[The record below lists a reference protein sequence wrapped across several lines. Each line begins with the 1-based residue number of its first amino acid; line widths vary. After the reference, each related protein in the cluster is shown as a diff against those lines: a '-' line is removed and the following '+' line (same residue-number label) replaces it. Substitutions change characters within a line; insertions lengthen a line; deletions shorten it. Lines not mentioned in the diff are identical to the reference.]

1 MAFDVSSIFAE
12 ETSKG
17 MQVRTGQAVDVP
29 RSPETLG
36 SEIRYLS
43 AQAKSMTVWFGVE
56 IGKRLAE
63 AKEMVGHG
71 GWLDF
76 LKNETEF
83 SSSSAGRFM
92 QIAREYG
99 GKSSNFPT
107 LGNLSVSN
115 ALRLLAVPE
124 EERAEFAQA
133 VDAEHLS
140 SRELEQAIRER
151 DEARRALEEE
161 RAASEGAALKIADL
175 ASSLDEQREAAA
187 QLKETNSRQAEQI
200 RELENRPVE
209 VAVQAPDPAEIE
221 KAVADALAAAE
232 KRHKAALDSAERL
245 RKAAEKKQ
253 AELQA
258 EAAQAMKDV
267 NSGKLKEDALNAKLA
282 TLQKELDAAR
292 AEQTAAA
299 KASSIQSD
307 ADVAVFQSFF
317 QATLENFNK
326 ACGLLTKVKLRD
338 ADKADKLLRFSRDAV
353 AKMAAALEKEG

>member
-1 MAFDVSSIFAE
+1 MAFDVSSIFAD
-12 ETSKG
+12 ETRKD

-99 GKSSNFPT
+99 GKASNFPT

-124 EERAEFAQA
+124 DEREEFAQT

-151 DEARRALEEE
+151 DEARKALEEAQSAAVQLTE
-161 RAASEGAALKIADL
+161 RTEK
-175 ASSLDEQREAAA
+175 
-187 QLKETNSRQAEQI
+187 QAEQI

-209 VAVQAPDPAEIE
+209 VAVQVADPAEIE
-221 KAVADALAAAE
+221 KAVAEALAAAE
-232 KRHKAALDSAERL
+232 KKHKAALDSAERL

-258 EAAQAMKDV
+258 IADSAAKIESTNRAEAE
-267 NSGKLKEDALNAKLA
+267 KLNTRIAD
-282 TLQKELDAAR
+282 LQKELELVR

-338 ADKADKLLRFSRDAV
+338 ADKAGKLLRFSRDAV

>member
-1 MAFDVSSIFAE
+1 MAFDVSSIFAD
-12 ETSKG
+12 ETRKD
-17 MQVRTGQAVDVP
+17 MQVHPGQAVDVP

-83 SSSSAGRFM
+83 SSSSANRFM

-99 GKSSNFPT
+99 GKTSNFPT

-124 EERAEFAQA
+124 DEREEFAQT

-151 DEARRALEEE
+151 DEARKALEEAQSAAVQLTE
-161 RAASEGAALKIADL
+161 RTEK
-175 ASSLDEQREAAA
+175 
-187 QLKETNSRQAEQI
+187 QAEQI

-209 VAVQAPDPAEIE
+209 VAVQVADPAEIE
-221 KAVADALAAAE
+221 KAVAEALAAAE
-232 KRHKAALDSAERL
+232 KKHKAALDSAERL

-258 EAAQAMKDV
+258 IADSAAKIESTNRAEAE
-267 NSGKLKEDALNAKLA
+267 KLNTRIAD
-282 TLQKELDAAR
+282 LQKKLELVR

-317 QATLENFNK
+317 QAALENFNK

-338 ADKADKLLRFSRDAV
+338 ADKAGKLLRFSRDAV

>member
-1 MAFDVSSIFAE
+1 MAFDVSSIFAD
-12 ETSKG
+12 ETRKD
-17 MQVRTGQAVDVP
+17 MQVHTGQAVDVP

-99 GKSSNFPT
+99 GKASNFPT

-124 EERAEFAQA
+124 DEREEFAQA
-133 VDAEHLS
+133 VDAEHIS

-151 DEARRALEEE
+151 DEARKALEEAQSAAVQLTE
-161 RAASEGAALKIADL
+161 RTEK
-175 ASSLDEQREAAA
+175 
-187 QLKETNSRQAEQI
+187 QAEQI

-209 VAVQAPDPAEIE
+209 VAVQVADPAEIE
-221 KAVADALAAAE
+221 KAVAEALAAAE
-232 KRHKAALDSAERL
+232 KKHKAALDSAERL

-258 EAAQAMKDV
+258 IADSAAKIESTNRA
-267 NSGKLKEDALNAKLA
+267 ETAKLNDSIA
-282 TLQKELDAAR
+282 TLQKELEQAR
-292 AEQTAAA
+292 AEQAAAA
-299 KASSIQSD
+299 KASRIQSD
-307 ADVAVFQSFF
+307 ADVVVFQSFF

>member
-1 MAFDVSSIFAE
+1 MAFDVSSIFAD
-12 ETSKG
+12 ETRKD
-17 MQVRTGQAVDVP
+17 MQVHTGQAVDVP

-99 GKSSNFPT
+99 GKASNFPT

-124 EERAEFAQA
+124 DEREEFAQT

-151 DEARRALEEE
+151 DEARKALEEAQSAAVQLTE
-161 RAASEGAALKIADL
+161 RTEK
-175 ASSLDEQREAAA
+175 
-187 QLKETNSRQAEQI
+187 QAEQI

-209 VAVQAPDPAEIE
+209 VAVQVADPAEIE
-221 KAVADALAAAE
+221 KAVAEALAAAE
-232 KRHKAALDSAERL
+232 KKHKAALDSAERL

-258 EAAQAMKDV
+258 IADSAAKIESTNRA
-267 NSGKLKEDALNAKLA
+267 ETAKLNDSIA
-282 TLQKELDAAR
+282 TLQKELEQAR
-292 AEQTAAA
+292 AEQAAAA
-299 KASSIQSD
+299 KASRIQSD
-307 ADVAVFQSFF
+307 ADVVVFQSFF

>member
-1 MAFDVSSIFAE
+1 MAFDVSSIFAD
-12 ETSKG
+12 ETRKD
-17 MQVRTGQAVDVP
+17 MQVHPGQAVDVP

-76 LKNETEF
+76 LKTETEF
-83 SSSSAGRFM
+83 SSSSASRFM

-99 GKSSNFPT
+99 GKTSNFPT

-124 EERAEFAQA
+124 EEREEFAQA
-133 VDAEHLS
+133 VDAEHIS

-151 DEARRALEEE
+151 DEARKALEEAQSAAVQLTE
-161 RAASEGAALKIADL
+161 RTEK
-175 ASSLDEQREAAA
+175 
-187 QLKETNSRQAEQI
+187 QAEQI

-209 VAVQAPDPAEIE
+209 VAVQVADPSEIE
-221 KAVADALAAAE
+221 KAVAEALAAAE
-232 KRHKAALDSAERL
+232 KKHKAALDSAERL

-258 EAAQAMKDV
+258 IADSATKIESTNRAEAE
-267 NSGKLKEDALNAKLA
+267 KLNTRIAD
-282 TLQKELDAAR
+282 LQKELELVR
-292 AEQTAAA
+292 AEQAAAA
-299 KASSIQSD
+299 KASRIQSD

-353 AKMAAALEKEG
+353 SKMAAALEKEG

>member
-1 MAFDVSSIFAE
+1 MAFDVSSIFSDDAH
-12 ETSKG
+12 KY
-17 MQVRTGQAVDVP
+17 MQVHPVQAVDVP

-76 LKNETEF
+76 LKTETEF
-83 SSSSAGRFM
+83 SSSSASRFM

-99 GKSSNFPT
+99 GKTSNFPT

-124 EERAEFAQA
+124 DEREEFAQA
-133 VDAEHLS
+133 VDAEHIS

-151 DEARRALEEE
+151 DEARKALEEAQSAAVQLTE
-161 RAASEGAALKIADL
+161 RTEK
-175 ASSLDEQREAAA
+175 
-187 QLKETNSRQAEQI
+187 QAEQI

-209 VAVQAPDPAEIE
+209 VAVQVADPAEIE
-221 KAVADALAAAE
+221 KTVAEALAAAE
-232 KRHKAALDSAERL
+232 KKHKAALDSAERL

-258 EAAQAMKDV
+258 IADSAAKIESTNRAEAE
-267 NSGKLKEDALNAKLA
+267 KLNTRIAD
-282 TLQKELDAAR
+282 LQKELELVR
-292 AEQTAAA
+292 AEQAAAA

-317 QATLENFNK
+317 QTTLENFNK

>member
-1 MAFDVSSIFAE
+1 MAFDVSSIFAD
-12 ETSKG
+12 ETRKD
-17 MQVRTGQAVDVP
+17 MQVHPGQAVDVP

-99 GKSSNFPT
+99 GKASNFPT

-124 EERAEFAQA
+124 DEREEFAQA

-151 DEARRALEEE
+151 DEARKALEEAQSAAVQLTE
-161 RAASEGAALKIADL
+161 RTEK
-175 ASSLDEQREAAA
+175 
-187 QLKETNSRQAEQI
+187 QAEQI

-209 VAVQAPDPAEIE
+209 VAVQAADPAEIE
-221 KAVADALAAAE
+221 KAVAEALAAAE
-232 KRHKAALDSAERL
+232 KKHKAALDSAERL

-258 EAAQAMKDV
+258 IADSAAKIESTNRA
-267 NSGKLKEDALNAKLA
+267 ETAKLNDSIA
-282 TLQKELDAAR
+282 TLQKELEQAR
-292 AEQTAAA
+292 AEQAAAA
-299 KASSIQSD
+299 KASRIQSD
-307 ADVAVFQSFF
+307 ADVVVFQSFF

>member
-1 MAFDVSSIFAE
+1 MAFDVSSIFADDAR
-12 ETSKG
+12 KD

-76 LKNETEF
+76 LKTETEF
-83 SSSSAGRFM
+83 SSSSASRFM

-99 GKSSNFPT
+99 GKTSNFPT

-124 EERAEFAQA
+124 EEREEFAQA
-133 VDAEHLS
+133 VDAEHIS

-151 DEARRALEEE
+151 DEARKALEEAQNAAVQLTE
-161 RAASEGAALKIADL
+161 RTEK
-175 ASSLDEQREAAA
+175 
-187 QLKETNSRQAEQI
+187 QAEQI
-200 RELENRPVE
+200 RELENRPAE
-209 VAVQAPDPAEIE
+209 VAVQVADPAEID
-221 KAVADALAAAE
+221 KAVAEALAAAE
-232 KRHKAALDSAERL
+232 KKHEAALDSAERL

-258 EAAQAMKDV
+258 IVDSAAKIESTNRAEAE
-267 NSGKLKEDALNAKLA
+267 KLNTRIAN
-282 TLQKELDAAR
+282 LQKELELVR

-326 ACGLLTKVKLRD
+326 ACGLLGKVKLRD
-338 ADKADKLLRFSRDAV
+338 AHKADKLLRFSRDAV
-353 AKMAAALEKEG
+353 AKMTAALEKEG

>member
-1 MAFDVSSIFAE
+1 MAFDVSSIFAD
-12 ETSKG
+12 ETRKD
-17 MQVRTGQAVDVP
+17 MQVHPGQAVDVP

-83 SSSSAGRFM
+83 SSSSANRFM

-99 GKSSNFPT
+99 GKTSNFPT

-124 EERAEFAQA
+124 DEREEFAQT

-151 DEARRALEEE
+151 DEARKALEEAQSAAVQLTE
-161 RAASEGAALKIADL
+161 RTEK
-175 ASSLDEQREAAA
+175 
-187 QLKETNSRQAEQI
+187 QAEQI

-209 VAVQAPDPAEIE
+209 VAVQVADPAEIE
-221 KAVADALAAAE
+221 KAVAEALAAAE
-232 KRHKAALDSAERL
+232 KKHKAALDSAERL
-245 RKAAEKKQ
+245 RKAAEETGR
-253 AELQA
+253 ASGDSRLCCENR
-258 EAAQAMKDV
+258 V
-267 NSGKLKEDALNAKLA
+267 N
-282 TLQKELDAAR
+282 Q
-292 AEQTAAA
+292 
-299 KASSIQSD
+299 QS
-307 ADVAVFQSFF
+307 
-317 QATLENFNK
+317 
-326 ACGLLTKVKLRD
+326 
-338 ADKADKLLRFSRDAV
+338 
-353 AKMAAALEKEG
+353 

>member
-1 MAFDVSSIFAE
+1 MAFDVSSIFAD
-12 ETSKG
+12 ETRKD
-17 MQVRTGQAVDVP
+17 MQVHPGQAVDVP

-99 GKSSNFPT
+99 GKASNFPT

-124 EERAEFAQA
+124 DEREEFAQT

-151 DEARRALEEE
+151 DEARKALEEAQSAAVQLTE
-161 RAASEGAALKIADL
+161 RTEK
-175 ASSLDEQREAAA
+175 
-187 QLKETNSRQAEQI
+187 QAEQI

-209 VAVQAPDPAEIE
+209 VAVQAADPAEIE
-221 KAVADALAAAE
+221 KAVAEALAAAE
-232 KRHKAALDSAERL
+232 KKHKAALDSAERL

-258 EAAQAMKDV
+258 IADSAAKIESTNRAETE
-267 NSGKLKEDALNAKLA
+267 KLNDSIA
-282 TLQKELDAAR
+282 TLQKELEQAR
-292 AEQTAAA
+292 AEQAAAA

>member
-1 MAFDVSSIFAE
+1 MAFDVSSIFAD
-12 ETSKG
+12 ETRKD
-17 MQVRTGQAVDVP
+17 MQVHPGQAVDVP

-83 SSSSAGRFM
+83 SSSSANRFM

-99 GKSSNFPT
+99 GKTSNFPT

-124 EERAEFAQA
+124 DEREEFAQA
-133 VDAEHLS
+133 VDAEHIS

-151 DEARRALEEE
+151 DEARKALEEAQSAAVQLTE
-161 RAASEGAALKIADL
+161 RTEK
-175 ASSLDEQREAAA
+175 
-187 QLKETNSRQAEQI
+187 QAEQI

-209 VAVQAPDPAEIE
+209 VAVQVADPAEIE
-221 KAVADALAAAE
+221 KAVAEALSAAE
-232 KRHKAALDSAERL
+232 KKHKAALDSAERL

-258 EAAQAMKDV
+258 IADSAAKIESTNRA
-267 NSGKLKEDALNAKLA
+267 ETAKLNDSIA
-282 TLQKELDAAR
+282 TLQKELEQAR
-292 AEQTAAA
+292 AEQAAAA
-299 KASSIQSD
+299 KASRIQSD
-307 ADVAVFQSFF
+307 ADVVVFQSFF

>member
-1 MAFDVSSIFAE
+1 MAFDVSSIFAD
-12 ETSKG
+12 ETRKD
-17 MQVRTGQAVDVP
+17 MQVHPGQAVDVP

-83 SSSSAGRFM
+83 SSSSANRFM

-99 GKSSNFPT
+99 GKTSNFPT

-124 EERAEFAQA
+124 DEREEFAQT

-140 SRELEQAIRER
+140 FRELEQAIRER
-151 DEARRALEEE
+151 DEARKALEEAQSAAVQLTE
-161 RAASEGAALKIADL
+161 RTEK
-175 ASSLDEQREAAA
+175 
-187 QLKETNSRQAEQI
+187 QAEQI

-209 VAVQAPDPAEIE
+209 VAVQVADPAEIE
-221 KAVADALAAAE
+221 KAVAEALSAAE
-232 KRHKAALDSAERL
+232 KKHKAALDSAERL

-258 EAAQAMKDV
+258 IADSAAKIESTNRA
-267 NSGKLKEDALNAKLA
+267 ETAKLNDSIA
-282 TLQKELDAAR
+282 TLQKELEQAR
-292 AEQTAAA
+292 AEQAAAA
-299 KASSIQSD
+299 KASRIQSD
-307 ADVAVFQSFF
+307 ADVVVFQSFF

>member
-1 MAFDVSSIFAE
+1 MAFDVSSIFAD
-12 ETSKG
+12 ETRKD
-17 MQVRTGQAVDVP
+17 MQVHPGQAVDVP

-76 LKNETEF
+76 PKTETEF
-83 SSSSAGRFM
+83 SSSSASRFM

-99 GKSSNFPT
+99 GKTSNFPT

-124 EERAEFAQA
+124 DEREEFAQT

-151 DEARRALEEE
+151 DEARKALEEAQSAAVQLTE
-161 RAASEGAALKIADL
+161 RTEK
-175 ASSLDEQREAAA
+175 
-187 QLKETNSRQAEQI
+187 QAEQI

-209 VAVQAPDPAEIE
+209 VAVQVADPAEID
-221 KAVADALAAAE
+221 KAVAEALAAAE
-232 KRHKAALDSAERL
+232 KKHKAALDSAERL

-258 EAAQAMKDV
+258 IADSAAKIESTNRAEAE
-267 NSGKLKEDALNAKLA
+267 KLNTRIAN
-282 TLQKELDAAR
+282 LQKELELVR

-326 ACGLLTKVKLRD
+326 ACGLLGKVKLRD

>member
-1 MAFDVSSIFAE
+1 MAFDVSSIFAD
-12 ETSKG
+12 ETRKD
-17 MQVRTGQAVDVP
+17 MQVHPGQAVDVP

-36 SEIRYLS
+36 SESRYLS

-99 GKSSNFPT
+99 GKASNFPT

-124 EERAEFAQA
+124 DEREEFAQT

-151 DEARRALEEE
+151 DEARKALEEAQSAAVQLTE
-161 RAASEGAALKIADL
+161 RTEK
-175 ASSLDEQREAAA
+175 
-187 QLKETNSRQAEQI
+187 QAEQI

-209 VAVQAPDPAEIE
+209 VAVQVADPAEIE
-221 KAVADALAAAE
+221 KAVAEALAAAE
-232 KRHKAALDSAERL
+232 KKHKAALDSAERL

-258 EAAQAMKDV
+258 IADSAAKIESTNRAEAE
-267 NSGKLKEDALNAKLA
+267 KLNTRIAD
-282 TLQKELDAAR
+282 LQKELELVR

-338 ADKADKLLRFSRDAV
+338 ADKAGKLLRFSRDAV

>member
-1 MAFDVSSIFAE
+1 MAFDVSSIFAD
-12 ETSKG
+12 ETRKD
-17 MQVRTGQAVDVP
+17 MQVHPGQAVDVP

-99 GKSSNFPT
+99 GKASNFPT

-124 EERAEFAQA
+124 DEREEFARA
-133 VDAEHLS
+133 VDAEHIS

-151 DEARRALEEE
+151 DEARKALEEAQIAAVQLTE
-161 RAASEGAALKIADL
+161 RTEK
-175 ASSLDEQREAAA
+175 
-187 QLKETNSRQAEQI
+187 QAEQI

-209 VAVQAPDPAEIE
+209 VAVQVADPAEIE
-221 KAVADALAAAE
+221 KAVAEALSAAE
-232 KRHKAALDSAERL
+232 KKHKAALDSAERL

-258 EAAQAMKDV
+258 IADSAAKIESTNRAEAE
-267 NSGKLKEDALNAKLA
+267 KLNTRIAD
-282 TLQKELDAAR
+282 LQKELELVR
-292 AEQTAAA
+292 AEQAAAA

>member
-1 MAFDVSSIFAE
+1 MAFDVSSIFAD
-12 ETSKG
+12 ETRKD
-17 MQVRTGQAVDVP
+17 MQVHPGQAVDVP

-76 LKNETEF
+76 LKTETEF
-83 SSSSAGRFM
+83 SSSSASRFM

-99 GKSSNFPT
+99 GKTSNFPT

-124 EERAEFAQA
+124 DEREEFAQA
-133 VDAEHLS
+133 VDAEHIS

-151 DEARRALEEE
+151 DEARKALEEAQSAAVQLTE
-161 RAASEGAALKIADL
+161 RTEK
-175 ASSLDEQREAAA
+175 
-187 QLKETNSRQAEQI
+187 QAEQI

-209 VAVQAPDPAEIE
+209 VAVQVADPAEIE
-221 KAVADALAAAE
+221 KVVAEALSAAE
-232 KRHKAALDSAERL
+232 KKHKAALDSAERL

-258 EAAQAMKDV
+258 IADSAAKIESTNRAEAE
-267 NSGKLKEDALNAKLA
+267 KLNTRIAD
-282 TLQKELDAAR
+282 LQKELELVR

>member
-1 MAFDVSSIFAE
+1 MAFDVSSIFAD
-12 ETSKG
+12 ETRKD
-17 MQVRTGQAVDVP
+17 MQVHPGQAVDVP

-99 GKSSNFPT
+99 GKASNFPT

-124 EERAEFAQA
+124 DEREEFAQT

-151 DEARRALEEE
+151 DEARKALEEAQSAAVQLTE
-161 RAASEGAALKIADL
+161 RTEK
-175 ASSLDEQREAAA
+175 
-187 QLKETNSRQAEQI
+187 QAEQI

-209 VAVQAPDPAEIE
+209 VAVQVADPAEIE
-221 KAVADALAAAE
+221 KAVAEALSAAE
-232 KRHKAALDSAERL
+232 KKHKAALDSAERL

-258 EAAQAMKDV
+258 IADSAAKIESTNRAEAE
-267 NSGKLKEDALNAKLA
+267 KLNTRIAD
-282 TLQKELDAAR
+282 LQKELELVR
-292 AEQTAAA
+292 AEQAAAA
-299 KASSIQSD
+299 KASSIRSD

-353 AKMAAALEKEG
+353 AKMAAALAKEG

>member
-1 MAFDVSSIFAE
+1 MAFDVSSIFAD
-12 ETSKG
+12 ETRKD
-17 MQVRTGQAVDVP
+17 MQVHPGQAVDVP

-83 SSSSAGRFM
+83 SSSSASRFM

-99 GKSSNFPT
+99 GKASNFPT

-124 EERAEFAQA
+124 DEREEFAQT

-151 DEARRALEEE
+151 DEARKALEEAQSAAVQLTE
-161 RAASEGAALKIADL
+161 RTEK
-175 ASSLDEQREAAA
+175 
-187 QLKETNSRQAEQI
+187 QAEQI
-200 RELENRPVE
+200 RKLENRPVE
-209 VAVQAPDPAEIE
+209 VAVQVADPAEIE
-221 KAVADALAAAE
+221 KAVAEALAAAE
-232 KRHKAALDSAERL
+232 KKHNAALDSAERL

-253 AELQA
+253 VELQA
-258 EAAQAMKDV
+258 EVARAMSDV

-282 TLQKELDAAR
+282 ALQKELEQVRTDAN
-292 AEQTAAA
+292 
-299 KASSIQSD
+299 KAQKESSIQSD

>member
-1 MAFDVSSIFAE
+1 MAFDVSSIFADDAR
-12 ETSKG
+12 KD
-17 MQVRTGQAVDVP
+17 MQVCAGQAVDVP

-43 AQAKSMTVWFGVE
+43 AQAKSMTVWFIVE

-63 AKEMVGHG
+63 AKKMVGHG
-71 GWLDF
+71 GWLEF

-83 SSSSAGRFM
+83 SSSSANRFM
-92 QIAREYG
+92 KIAREYG
-99 GKSSNFPT
+99 GNASNFPT

-124 EERAEFAQA
+124 EEREEFAQA
-133 VDAEHLS
+133 VDAEHIS
-140 SRELEQAIRER
+140 SRELEAAIRER
-151 DEARRALEEE
+151 DEARKALEEAQSAAVQLTE
-161 RAASEGAALKIADL
+161 RTEK
-175 ASSLDEQREAAA
+175 
-187 QLKETNSRQAEQI
+187 QAEQI
-200 RELENRPVE
+200 RELESRPVE
-209 VAVQAPDPAEIE
+209 VAVQVADPAEIE
-221 KAVADALAAAE
+221 KAVAEALAAAE
-232 KRHKAALDSAERL
+232 KKHKAALDSAERL

-258 EAAQAMKDV
+258 IADSAAKIESTNRAEAE
-267 NSGKLKEDALNAKLA
+267 KLNTRIAN
-282 TLQKELDAAR
+282 LQKELELVR

-326 ACGLLTKVKLRD
+326 ACGLLGKVKLRD

>member
-1 MAFDVSSIFAE
+1 MAFDVSSIFAD
-12 ETSKG
+12 ETRKD
-17 MQVRTGQAVDVP
+17 MQVHPGQAVDVP

-83 SSSSAGRFM
+83 SSSSANRFM

-99 GKSSNFPT
+99 GKTSNFPT

-124 EERAEFAQA
+124 DEREEFAQA

-151 DEARRALEEE
+151 DEARKALEEAQSAAVQLTE
-161 RAASEGAALKIADL
+161 RTEK
-175 ASSLDEQREAAA
+175 
-187 QLKETNSRQAEQI
+187 QAEQI

-209 VAVQAPDPAEIE
+209 VAVQAADPAEIE
-221 KAVADALAAAE
+221 KAVAEALAAAE
-232 KRHKAALDSAERL
+232 KKHKAALDSAERL

-258 EAAQAMKDV
+258 IADSAAKIESTNRA
-267 NSGKLKEDALNAKLA
+267 ETAKLNDSIA
-282 TLQKELDAAR
+282 TLQKELEQAR
-292 AEQTAAA
+292 AEQAAAA
-299 KASSIQSD
+299 KASRIQSD
-307 ADVAVFQSFF
+307 ADVVVFQSFF

>member
-1 MAFDVSSIFAE
+1 MAFDVSSIFAD
-12 ETSKG
+12 ETRKD

-99 GKSSNFPT
+99 GKASNFPT

-124 EERAEFAQA
+124 DEREEFAQT

-151 DEARRALEEE
+151 DEARKALEEAQSAAVQLTE
-161 RAASEGAALKIADL
+161 RTEK
-175 ASSLDEQREAAA
+175 
-187 QLKETNSRQAEQI
+187 QAEQI

-209 VAVQAPDPAEIE
+209 VAVQVADPAEIE
-221 KAVADALAAAE
+221 KAVAEALSAAE
-232 KRHKAALDSAERL
+232 KKHKAALDSAERL

-258 EAAQAMKDV
+258 IADSAAKIESTNRA
-267 NSGKLKEDALNAKLA
+267 ETAKLNDSIA
-282 TLQKELDAAR
+282 TLQKELEQAR
-292 AEQTAAA
+292 AEQAAAA
-299 KASSIQSD
+299 KASRIQSD
-307 ADVAVFQSFF
+307 ADVVVFQSFF

>member
-1 MAFDVSSIFAE
+1 MAFDVSSIFAD
-12 ETSKG
+12 ETRKD
-17 MQVRTGQAVDVP
+17 MQVHPGQAVDVP

-99 GKSSNFPT
+99 GKASNFPT

-124 EERAEFAQA
+124 DEREEFAQT

-151 DEARRALEEE
+151 DEARKALEEAQSAAVQLTE
-161 RAASEGAALKIADL
+161 RTEK
-175 ASSLDEQREAAA
+175 
-187 QLKETNSRQAEQI
+187 QAEQI

-209 VAVQAPDPAEIE
+209 VAVQVADPAEIE
-221 KAVADALAAAE
+221 KAVAEALAAAE
-232 KRHKAALDSAERL
+232 KKHKAALDSAERL

-258 EAAQAMKDV
+258 IADSAAKIESTNRAEAE
-267 NSGKLKEDALNAKLA
+267 KLNTRIAD
-282 TLQKELDAAR
+282 LQKELELVR

-338 ADKADKLLRFSRDAV
+338 ADKAGKLLRFSRDAV

>member
-1 MAFDVSSIFAE
+1 MAFDVSSIFAD
-12 ETSKG
+12 ETRKD
-17 MQVRTGQAVDVP
+17 MQVHPGQAVDVP

-76 LKNETEF
+76 LKTETEF
-83 SSSSAGRFM
+83 SSSSANRFM

-99 GKSSNFPT
+99 GKTSNFPT

-124 EERAEFAQA
+124 DEREEFAQA
-133 VDAEHLS
+133 VDAEHIS

-151 DEARRALEEE
+151 DEARKALEEAQSAAVQLTE
-161 RAASEGAALKIADL
+161 RTEK
-175 ASSLDEQREAAA
+175 
-187 QLKETNSRQAEQI
+187 QAEQI

-209 VAVQAPDPAEIE
+209 VAVQVADPAEIE
-221 KAVADALAAAE
+221 KAVAEALAAAE
-232 KRHKAALDSAERL
+232 KKHKAALDSAERL

-258 EAAQAMKDV
+258 IADSAAKIESTNRA
-267 NSGKLKEDALNAKLA
+267 ETAKLNDSIA
-282 TLQKELDAAR
+282 TLQKELEQAR
-292 AEQTAAA
+292 AEQAAAA
-299 KASSIQSD
+299 KASRIQSD
-307 ADVAVFQSFF
+307 ADVVVFQSFF

>member
-1 MAFDVSSIFAE
+1 MAFDVSSIFAD
-12 ETSKG
+12 ETRKD
-17 MQVRTGQAVDVP
+17 MQVHPGQAVDVP

-76 LKNETEF
+76 LKTETEF
-83 SSSSAGRFM
+83 SSSSASRFM

-99 GKSSNFPT
+99 GKTSNFPT

-124 EERAEFAQA
+124 DEREEFAQA
-133 VDAEHLS
+133 VDAEHIS

-151 DEARRALEEE
+151 DEARKALEEAQSAAVQLTE
-161 RAASEGAALKIADL
+161 RTEK
-175 ASSLDEQREAAA
+175 
-187 QLKETNSRQAEQI
+187 QAEQI

-209 VAVQAPDPAEIE
+209 VAVQVADPAEIE
-221 KAVADALAAAE
+221 KAVAEALSAAE
-232 KRHKAALDSAERL
+232 KKHKAALDSAERL

-258 EAAQAMKDV
+258 IADSAAKIESTNRA
-267 NSGKLKEDALNAKLA
+267 ETAKLNDSIA
-282 TLQKELDAAR
+282 TLQKELEQAR
-292 AEQTAAA
+292 AEQAAAA
-299 KASSIQSD
+299 KASRIQSD
-307 ADVAVFQSFF
+307 ADVVVFQSFF

-353 AKMAAALEKEG
+353 AKMAAALEKEA

>member
-1 MAFDVSSIFAE
+1 MAFDVSSIFADD
-12 ETSKG
+12 TRKD
-17 MQVRTGQAVDVP
+17 MQVHAGQAVDVP

-43 AQAKSMTVWFGVE
+43 AQAKSMTVWFIVE

-63 AKEMVGHG
+63 AKKMVGHG
-71 GWLDF
+71 GWLEF

-83 SSSSAGRFM
+83 SSSSANRFM
-92 QIAREYG
+92 KIAREYG
-99 GKSSNFPT
+99 GKASNFPT

-124 EERAEFAQA
+124 EEREEFAQA
-133 VDAEHLS
+133 VDAEHIS
-140 SRELEQAIRER
+140 SRELDQAIRER
-151 DEARRALEEE
+151 DEARKALEEAQNAAVQLTE
-161 RAASEGAALKIADL
+161 RTEK
-175 ASSLDEQREAAA
+175 
-187 QLKETNSRQAEQI
+187 QAEQI

-209 VAVQAPDPAEIE
+209 VAVQVADPAEIE
-221 KAVADALAAAE
+221 KAVAEALAAAE
-232 KRHKAALDSAERL
+232 KKHKAALDSAERL

-258 EAAQAMKDV
+258 IADSAAKIESTNRAEAE
-267 NSGKLKEDALNAKLA
+267 KLNTRIAA
-282 TLQKELDAAR
+282 LQKDLEQAK
-292 AEQTAAA
+292 AEQAAAA

-326 ACGLLTKVKLRD
+326 ACGLLGKVKIRD
-338 ADKADKLLRFSRDAV
+338 ADKANKLLRFSRDAV

>member
-1 MAFDVSSIFAE
+1 MPFDVSRILQDAAPA
-12 ETSKG
+12 TKD
-17 MQVRTGQAVDVP
+17 MTL
-29 RSPETLG
+29 PETGPRTAETIG

-43 AQAKSMTVWFGVE
+43 HQAKCMTVWFGVE

-63 AKEMVGHG
+63 AKAMVGHG

-83 SSSSAGRFM
+83 SKSSAARFM
-92 QIAREYG
+92 QIAKEYG
-99 GKSSNFPT
+99 NNSNFPT

-124 EERAEFAQA
+124 DEREEFAQA
-133 VDAEHLS
+133 VDAEHIS

-151 DEARRALEEE
+151 DEARKALEEAQSAAVQLTE
-161 RAASEGAALKIADL
+161 RTEK
-175 ASSLDEQREAAA
+175 
-187 QLKETNSRQAEQI
+187 QAEQI

-209 VAVQAPDPAEIE
+209 VAVQVADPAEIE
-221 KAVADALAAAE
+221 KAVAEALSAAE
-232 KRHKAALDSAERL
+232 KKHKAALDSAERL

-258 EAAQAMKDV
+258 IADSAAKIESTNRA
-267 NSGKLKEDALNAKLA
+267 ETAKLNDSIA
-282 TLQKELDAAR
+282 TLQKELEQAR
-292 AEQTAAA
+292 AEQAAAA
-299 KASSIQSD
+299 KASRIQSD
-307 ADVAVFQSFF
+307 ADVVVFQSFF

-326 ACGLLTKVKLRD
+326 ACGLLGKVKLRD